1 MADVLANRVMAQ
13 MPAHILDT
21 PAVRADMLRESARRA
36 IARAEPHHRPPAT
49 QHAAQGKEASAE
61 SCTQREHEE
70 ALRALNHTFESRD
83 ERKAKIL
90 SLEGGGMASSF
101 VDLLGSTSPGIKV
114 RPEPDAIHRHAAA
127 ESGTRAEL
135 RHQRGKG
142 SMPSAFGVAIG
153 PRPAMAADAATAS
166 GAPLEGP

>member
-61 SCTQREHEE
+61 SRTQREHEE

-114 RPEPDAIHRHAAA
+114 SEARARRHSPPCGGR
-127 ESGTRAEL
+127 ERHQSRRL
-135 RHQRGKG
+135 RHQRGKRLD
-142 SMPSAFGVAIG
+142 AVRLRRRD
-153 PRPAMAADAATAS
+153 RPKARD
-166 GAPLEGP
+166 GRRRGDRERRPFR

>member
-1 MADVLANRVMAQ
+1 
-13 MPAHILDT
+13 
-21 PAVRADMLRESARRA
+21 MLRESARRA

-127 ESGTRAEL
+127 ERAAPEPNFDISVA
-135 RHQRGKG
+135 KG

-166 GAPLEGP
+166 GAPLDRARECPKSKRRRSL

>member
-61 SCTQREHEE
+61 SCTQREHVE

-101 VDLLGSTSPGIKV
+101 VDLLGSTSPGIRV

-135 RHQRGKG
+135 RHQRGKRLD
-142 SMPSAFGVAIG
+142 AVRLRRRD
-153 PRPAMAADAATAS
+153 RPKARD
-166 GAPLEGP
+166 GRRRGDRERRPFR